1 METTD
6 TMLEARHA
14 PACTTTPSL
23 QDSLKRA
30 RRLVSDRTGIIQKV
44 EFEELVCGEPNVF
57 FARSHPANLKP
68 ICGQEALNNGDAAST
83 DPDRAIMKAVGES
96 IERYCSAQYDEDDL
110 LLSTYHELDSAAVA
124 PPAFAL
130 FSEKQYASPN
140 FPFTAAGTTT
150 PLCWAQGYSLTH
162 ERPTY
167 VPAAFVYVP
176 YYYRAPHEPPVQDSI
191 STGLACGPSLA
202 ASVYKAIC
210 EVIERDAFMIVWQ
223 NRLPRPRIDLATV
236 HDPFVHQL
244 LQALDGIPVTCEA
257 FVLTLDIPVPVI
269 AVMLQSTEGHV
280 PHTVMGLGTCLNPN
294 KALSLALEEALLTYI
309 GMSRYARN
317 NPDFQPDPDY
327 RNVDKPTLHALAHA
341 LRPELRTAMDF
352 LMTWQDKIPI
362 QSLTNHFQPDMSA
375 NVQFLT
381 NQLKKYDLETVV
393 LDLTTSD
400 IDEAGFKVARAVVP
414 GMQPLDLNHARQH
427 LGGRR
432 LYEVPHR
439 LGLVGRPKTE
449 DELNPYPHPFP

>member
-1 METTD
+1 METIETV
-6 TMLEARHA
+6 LKARRSSSRH
-14 PACTTTPSL
+14 TPTSIE
-23 QDSLKRA
+23 DSLKRA
-30 RRLVSDRTGIIQKV
+30 HRLVSDRTGIIQKV

-68 ICGQEALNNGDAAST
+68 ISGKEALNNGDAAST

-96 IERYCSAQYDEDDL
+96 IERYCSAQYEEEDL
-110 LLSTYHELDSAAVA
+110 VLAPCEELDIPAVD
-124 PPAFAL
+124 PSGFAL
-130 FSEKQYASPN
+130 FSQSQYASPG
-140 FPFTAAGTTT
+140 FPFTAPDTQT
-150 PLCWAQGYSLTH
+150 PLCWARGYSLTH
-162 ERPTY
+162 ETPTF

-176 YYYRAPHEPPVQDSI
+176 YYYRAPDEPPVQDSI
-191 STGLACGPSLA
+191 STGLACGSSLA

-223 NRLPRPRIDLATV
+223 NRLPRPRIDLESV

-244 LQALDGIPVTCEA
+244 LQALDGIPVTCNA
-257 FVLTLDIPVPVI
+257 YLLTLDIAVPVI
-269 AVMLQSTEGHV
+269 VVMLQSTEGQV

-294 KALSLALEEALLTYI
+294 KALVLALEEALLTYI

-317 NPDFQPDPDY
+317 NPEFQPDPDY

-352 LMTWQDKIPI
+352 LMAWPDKIPI
-362 QSLTNHFQPDMSA
+362 QNLTNHFQPDMSA
-375 NVQFLT
+375 NVQFLVK
-381 NQLKKYDLETVV
+381 QLKKSNLDTVV

-432 LYEVPHR
+432 LYEVPYR
-439 LGLVGRPKTE
+439 LGLVGRPRTE
-449 DELNPYPHPFP
+449 HEMNPYPHPFP